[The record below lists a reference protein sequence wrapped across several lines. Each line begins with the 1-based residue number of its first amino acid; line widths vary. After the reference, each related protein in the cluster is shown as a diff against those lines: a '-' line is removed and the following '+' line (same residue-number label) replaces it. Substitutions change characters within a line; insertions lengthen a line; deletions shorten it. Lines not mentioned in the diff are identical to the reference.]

1 MVRSGLLRA
10 TGVALAAGALTAGTL
25 PAHAATISDPIA
37 EDLVTP
43 LGLAVGSDGTFYV
56 AEAFINQITTIGKKG
71 ARSSFTVDG
80 STAGV
85 DAKGKGTLV
94 YTVTAFPEDEES
106 GEAPASYLY
115 TTNPSGKSRLLAS
128 PSEYEERVNPDA
140 GNTYGFLDLDAECA
154 EQLPPFL
161 LPYEGIIESNPYAVA
176 IVPGGWLV
184 ADAAGNSVIKIG
196 ANGRISTVAVLPP
209 VPQVVTQEI
218 VDQAAEFGLVLPGC
232 VVGQTYTGEPV
243 PTDVEVGPDGHY
255 YVSSLPGAPEAPGAG
270 SVWRINSRTG
280 ALTQVASGFSGAVD
294 IAVAA
299 DGTIYVAELFAGQ
312 ISAIA
317 PGGSTSVI
325 VPPNDDPES
334 PLEPVALEIGP
345 KGTLYA
351 TFGLEGPGVLV
362 SITP

>member
-25 PAHAATISDPIA
+25 PAHAATVSDPIA
-37 EDLVTP
+37 EGLVTP

-85 DAKGKGTLV
+85 DARGKGTLV
-94 YTVTAFPEDEES
+94 YTVTGFPETEE
-106 GEAPASYLY
+106 EPPDTYLY

-140 GNTYGFLDLDAECA
+140 GNTYGFLDLGGECA
-154 EQLPPFL
+154 EQVPPFL

-209 VPQVVTQEI
+209 VPQVVTQELYDQI
-218 VDQAAEFGLVLPGC
+218 VEEFPLPEC
-232 VVGQTYTGEPV
+232 VIGETYYGEPV
-243 PTDVEVGPDGHY
+243 PTDVEVGPDGNY
-255 YVSSLPGAPEAPGAG
+255 YVSSLPGGPEAPGAG
-270 SVWRINSRTG
+270 SVWRIDSRTG
-280 ALTQVASGFSGAVD
+280 ALTQVATGFSGAVD

-317 PGGSTSVI
+317 PGGGTSV
-325 VPPNDDPES
+325 VVQVD
-334 PLEPVALEIGP
+334 EPVALEIGP
-345 KGTLYA
+345 DGTLYA
-351 TFGLEGPGVLV
+351 TLGLEGPGVLV

>member
-10 TGVALAAGALTAGTL
+10 TGVALAAGVLTAGTL
-25 PAHAATISDPIA
+25 PAHAATVSDPIA
-37 EDLVTP
+37 EGLVTP

-71 ARSSFTVDG
+71 ARSSFTVGG

-94 YTVTAFPEDEES
+94 YTVTGFPETEE
-106 GEAPASYLY
+106 EPPDTYLY

-140 GNTYGFLDLDAECA
+140 GNTYGFLDLDEDCA
-154 EQLPPFL
+154 GQLPPFV
-161 LPYEGIIESNPYAVA
+161 LPYNGIVESNPYAVA

-184 ADAAGNSVIKIG
+184 ADAAGNSVIKVG
-196 ANGRISTVAVLPP
+196 ANGRVSTVAVLPP
-209 VPQVVTQEI
+209 VPQVVTQET
-218 VDQAAEFGLVLPGC
+218 VDQAAEFGLELPEC
-232 VVGQTYTGEPV
+232 VVGETYTGEPV

-255 YVSSLPGAPEAPGAG
+255 YVSSLPGFPEAPGAG
-270 SVWRINSRTG
+270 SVWRIDSRTG
-280 ALTQVASGFSGAVD
+280 ALTQVATGFSGAVD

-317 PGGSTSVI
+317 PGGGTSV
-325 VPPNDDPES
+325 VVQVD
-334 PLEPVALEIGP
+334 EPVALEIGP
-345 KGTLYA
+345 DGTLYA
-351 TFGLEGPGVLV
+351 TLGLEGPGVLV
-362 SITP
+362 AITP